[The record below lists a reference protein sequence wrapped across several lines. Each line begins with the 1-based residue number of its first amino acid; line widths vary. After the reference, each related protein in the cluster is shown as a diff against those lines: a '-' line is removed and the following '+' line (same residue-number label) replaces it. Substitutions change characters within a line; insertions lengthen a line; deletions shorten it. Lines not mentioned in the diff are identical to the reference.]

1 MTFSLRRMTM
11 LAAIAL
17 LASACGSATP
27 IEAGQ
32 GVDVQ
37 VLPADVGLAPGG
49 AQAFRAAVT
58 GTANVGVTWTVSPAN
73 GGTVDATGRYTA
85 PASAGTYQVVATSE
99 ADPQVTGRATVTVSA
114 TPPPITVA
122 INPTTTTVAAG
133 GTRVFTAVVSGSTN
147 QAVTWSVVEGG
158 GGTISVGG
166 VYTAPATAATYHV
179 KAVPAAN
186 TATSATAGVVVTP
199 AGGGTTG
206 KFVTGYWASWTAGNM
221 VSYPYTK
228 IDWTALTHLNVAFA
242 YPQSGSGYALTY
254 QGGNLSASLA
264 KSITAAA
271 HANGK
276 KAILMIGGVGS
287 SATFAAATGNTAD
300 TALAFAQKIVTFA
313 QADGFDGVDLDW
325 EAIWNGDNG
334 APGDGV
340 RMKNLALALRSLW
353 PDMILTVAMGWDQTG
368 QAMWAGMK
376 DAGGNWLFD
385 QFNVMNYDAANGWP
399 QWQSWFHNAFDDAS
413 SVRPSS
419 VVSSLTALSGVGVP
433 KARIGMGL
441 PFYGSAWLKSAG
453 SGAYYPRQTIATNY
467 SAATQGADTTY
478 TYKYIV
484 DNFVKAYDGPNPAD
498 AAGRTVPNGTNVGY
512 IFDAKAGTPYI
523 TGGTAGWK
531 GLKGTAT
538 AITFL
543 SFEDPT
549 SIATKGAWAKANGYG
564 GCIIWLINEG
574 ATDASGTNPLLSAV
588 KAAFLQ

>member
-1 MTFSLRRMTM
+1 MIMTHLRQMSL

-17 LASACGSATP
+17 AATACGSATS

-32 GVDVQ
+32 GVEVQ
-37 VLPADVGLAPGG
+37 VLPPSVGLAPGG
-49 AQAFRAAVT
+49 SQAFSVSVT
-58 GTANVGVTWTVSPAN
+58 GTANTAVSWSLQPAN
-73 GGTVDATGRYTA
+73 GGSITAGGLYTA
-85 PASAGTYQVVATSE
+85 PASAGTYTVVATSA
-99 ADPQVTGRATVTVSA
+99 ADASVAGSATVTVTG
-114 TPPPITVA
+114 TPPPVSVTV
-122 INPTTTTVAAG
+122 NPPSVSLGAG
-133 GTRVFTAVVSGSTN
+133 GAQQFTATVSGSAN
-147 QAVTWSVVEGG
+147 QSVTWSVVEAGG
-158 GGTISVGG
+158 GSVTVGG
-166 VYTAPATAATYHV
+166 LYTAPATAGTYHV

-186 TATSATAGVVVTP
+186 TATSATSAIVVT
-199 AGGGTTG
+199 ATGGGTTG
-206 KFVTGYWASWTAGNM
+206 RFVTGYWASWTAGNM
-221 VSYPYTK
+221 VSYPYTV

-242 YPQSGSGYALTY
+242 YPQAGGALAY
-254 QGGNLSASLA
+254 QGGNLSSSLA
-264 KSITAAA
+264 RSITAAA

-287 SATFAAATGNTAD
+287 SATFAAATGETPAS
-300 TALAFAQKIVTFA
+300 AQAFAQKIVSFA

-325 EAIWNGDNG
+325 EAIIQSGNGG
-334 APGDGV
+334 IGDGA

-353 PDMILTVAMGWDQTG
+353 PSMVLTVAMGWDATG
-368 QAMWAGMK
+368 QSMWTGMK
-376 DAGGNWLFD
+376 DASGAWLFD

-399 QWQSWFHNAFDDAS
+399 QWVAWFHNAFDDAAS
-413 SVRPSS
+413 NRPSS

-441 PFYGSAWLKSAG
+441 PFYGSAW
-453 SGAYYPRQTIATNY
+453 SGNGTYYPRQTIAVNY
-467 SAATQGADTTY
+467 NAATQGADTTY

-531 GLKGTAT
+531 GLKGTAS